1 MSSRAAL
8 ENEGVC
14 RPARRG
20 VLLALGASVI
30 AAVARVGP
38 GAAADAPTVVKIGR
52 FRYGD
57 DLVNIRF
64 AVHAADMSDDGST
77 IEPAVTG
84 TVRGTVKRVQ
94 GKLERKSFG
103 DSLRVLRVQEADD
116 SWHDVNIWVP
126 VRLEAP

>member
-8 ENEGVC
+8 KSEG
-14 RPARRG
+14 ARRVARRE
-20 VLLALGASVI
+20 VLLVLGASMLACG
-30 AAVARVGP
+30 AALGP
-38 GAAADAPTVVKIGR
+38 AAAADAPTVVKIGR
-52 FRYGD
+52 FRYRD

-64 AVHAADMSDDGST
+64 AVHAADMSDDGAT
-77 IEPAVTG
+77 IEPTVIG

-94 GKLERKSFG
+94 GQLERKSFG
-103 DSLRVLRVQEADD
+103 DSLRVHRVQEADD